1 MGGSPKIDGGMTY
14 AEQKKLQ
21 EEEREFQATQERER
35 RAAAEAA
42 EQRRVKREAEE
53 RERIKMMEERA
64 VTESTLAE
72 EEARM
77 EGMAQKSKEEEDEEI
92 KTVDFYSNLYKG
104 INL

>member
-35 RAAAEAA
+35 RAAAEASEA
-42 EQRRVKREAEE
+42 RRVKREAEE
-53 RERIKMMEERA
+53 RERMKVMEERA
-64 VTESTLAE
+64 VNEAKMAE
-72 EEARM
+72 DEARM
-77 EGMAQKSKEEEDEEI
+77 EASAIQAKEDEEEEI